1 MSANPTIA
9 RRYEGKVAVVT
20 GGASGI
26 GLAIVRRVAAEG
38 GRLAVGDINEDALD
52 SLQHELGDAVV
63 TVSADVRH
71 EDEVESLVAAA
82 VDRFG
87 RLDVGFNAAGILG
100 GAPIW
105 ELTVE
110 DWDQTLE
117 VCLRGC
123 FFAVK
128 HEARRLIEQ
137 GAGGAIVNIASLMS
151 QVPILGGTSYSVA
164 KAGIEM
170 LTKNAALD
178 LGEHGIRVTAIGPGV
193 IATPLNKHN
202 LRVPGMIEAYLER
215 TPMGRVG
222 TPEDIAAAAA
232 FLASDE
238 ASFISGTNLF
248 VDGGWA
254 VAGAPDVRPI
264 FAKYAARGGGQG

>member
-1 MSANPTIA
+1 LSVNPAIA
-9 RRYEGKVAVVT
+9 HRYEGKVAVVT

-26 GLAIVRRVAAEG
+26 GLAIVRRIAAEG
-38 GRLAVGDINEDALD
+38 GRLAVGDINNVALD
-52 SLQHELGDAVV
+52 DLQHELGDAVITV
-63 TVSADVRH
+63 TSDVRH
-71 EDEVESLVAAA
+71 EDEVKALVAAA

-87 RLDVGFNAAGILG
+87 RLDAGFNAAGILG

-110 DWDQTLE
+110 DWDRTLE

-128 HEARRLIEQ
+128 HEARTLIEQ
-137 GAGGAIVNIASLMS
+137 GEGGVIVNIASLMS
-151 QVPILGGTSYSVA
+151 QVPIWGGTSYSVA

-170 LTKNAALD
+170 LTKNAALE
-178 LGEHGIRVTAIGPGV
+178 LGEYGIRVTAIGPGV
-193 IATPLNKHN
+193 IATPLNEHN
-202 LRVPGMIEAYLER
+202 LRVPGMTEAYLDR

-222 TPEDIAAAAA
+222 TPADIAAVAA

-238 ASFISGTNLF
+238 ASFISGPNLF

-264 FAKYAARGGGQG
+264 VAAYAAREEAR